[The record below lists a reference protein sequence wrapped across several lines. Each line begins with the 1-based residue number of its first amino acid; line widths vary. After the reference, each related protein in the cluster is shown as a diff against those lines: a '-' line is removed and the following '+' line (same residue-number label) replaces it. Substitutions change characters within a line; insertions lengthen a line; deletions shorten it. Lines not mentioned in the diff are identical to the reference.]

1 MSSISDA
8 VSASVDRSALIQV
21 DVKRLVGQMPA
32 RIFGKFPS
40 RRATQEQITDNLV
53 FAGQLIVRD
62 KNASIYVALQPNVKL
77 SENGVAWLFLGGH
90 SHRDEFL
97 RKVWFLHSG
106 VERSRIFEL

>member
-1 MSSISDA
+1 MSSVSNA
-8 VSASVDRSALIQV
+8 LSASVDRSALVQV

-40 RRATQEQITDNLV
+40 RATQEQITDNLV